1 LKSSKRS
8 FGETVV
14 GLGLGTVICG
24 FIVKPAKMAEI
35 SPLFFFVGG
44 ILVLLGAFFV
54 SHERR
59 NAKPKGADGRK

>member
-1 LKSSKRS
+1 
-8 FGETVV
+8 
-14 GLGLGTVICG
+14 
-24 FIVKPAKMAEI
+24 MAEI